1 VLPGELGRVNVDHLS
16 SSRWLVE
23 LRGEHDLTTVGVLRG
38 QLDAIFATGTCVVVD
53 LSAATFI
60 DSSILSELVR
70 AQRRV
75 ERDPGEQLA
84 IVAPAG
90 GFVARLFEQVGFEV
104 LLSVFQ
110 TRADALRSFEGAT

>member
-1 VLPGELGRVNVDHLS
+1 VPGDDGRLTADHLGGS
-16 SSRWLVE
+16 KWLVE
-23 LRGEHDLTTVGVLRG
+23 LRGEHDLTSAGDLRG

-84 IVAPAG
+84 VVAPTG
-90 GFVARLFEQVGFEV
+90 GFVARLFDQVGFDA

-110 TRADALRSFEGAT
+110 TRADALGSFEGG

>member
-1 VLPGELGRVNVDHLS
+1 MPSGELGCVNVDQLGG
-16 SSRWLVE
+16 SRWVVE
-23 LRGEHDLTTVGVLRG
+23 LVGEHDLTTVGGLRER
-38 QLDAIFATGTCVVVD
+38 LDAIFATGTCVVVD

-84 IVAPAG
+84 VVAPGG
-90 GFVARLFEQVGFEV
+90 GFVARLFDQVGFEA

-110 TRADALRSFEGAT
+110 TRADALGSFEGG

>member
-1 VLPGELGRVNVDHLS
+1 M
-16 SSRWLVE
+16 
-23 LRGEHDLTTVGVLRG
+23 
-38 QLDAIFATGTCVVVD
+38 VVD

-84 IVAPAG
+84 VVAPAAG
-90 GFVARLFEQVGFEV
+90 CVARLFDQVGFDA

-110 TRADALRSFEGAT
+110 TRTDALGSFEGGRSSSARRRGGRRGKNPA